1 MTLTLPEPL
10 NQLGAEE
17 AAVLMSLAE
26 TVRFPAG
33 ARIFEE
39 GAPGDGFY
47 LIEDGQVRIELERP
61 GIDAE
66 AVLGFLPAGSIL
78 GELSLLDRM
87 PRSASA
93 YAHTDV
99 KARRMAADVF
109 ERQRDEHPRL
119 YAGLLAIL
127 GRSAAQKLRQT
138 NEVIADAM
146 FSPMDPE
153 VDATVARALTAQQQF
168 QDWPEEKVEAI
179 LRDLAGAVAMHAEE
193 FASASVKYTG
203 VGNVRDKTLKNKM
216 SSIGVYQSLAGRP
229 GAGLMSRDE
238 QRKVSELASPVG
250 VVFAI
255 IPMTNPIATA
265 IFKTLICL
273 KGRNALILSFHR
285 STAGVGGALVDLLR
299 DVLNGHGAP
308 LDVVQIVKHRVSR
321 KTTAMYMRHP
331 KVSLILAT
339 GGASMVK
346 AAYSSGTPA
355 IGVGP
360 GNAPAF
366 VCADADIEH
375 AADSILMSK
384 TFDNGL
390 VCGSEHNLVVDAGAR
405 EALVEGLVKRGAAVL
420 TKEEVARFTE
430 RVVDAPSKHIRTELV
445 GKSATEIA
453 AAAAIARDY
462 PIQLIVVPAEGA
474 SEENP
479 YALEKMAPIVSLF
492 TVADDEEGFEVCR
505 KLLTIEGA
513 GHTAIIH
520 TRRPELAARFG
531 AEMPASRILVNSP
544 GSHGVIGYTT
554 GLVPSLT
561 LGCGTFGKT
570 STTDNVSYTH
580 LLNIKRVAEFLPPTV
595 QV

>member
-1 MTLTLPEPL
+1 MTLPEPL

-17 AAVLMSLAE
+17 IAALMALAE
-26 TVRFPAG
+26 TMRFPAG
-33 ARIFEE
+33 ACIFQE
-39 GAPGDGFY
+39 GSPGDGFY
-47 LIEDGQVRIELERP
+47 LIEQGEVRIELERP
-61 GIDAE
+61 GIDSE
-66 AVLGFLPAGSIL
+66 AVLAHLPAGTIL

-99 KARRMAADVF
+99 KVRRIAAEAF

-119 YAGLLAIL
+119 YAALLTVLA
-127 GRSAAQKLRQT
+127 RSAAQKLRQT
-138 NEVIADAM
+138 NEIVADAM
-146 FSPMDPE
+146 FTQTDPE
-153 VDATVARALTAQQQF
+153 VDATVARALAAQQQF
-168 QDWPEEKVEAI
+168 LGWSEERVEGI
-179 LRDLAGAVAMHAEE
+179 LRDLAGAVALHAEE

-216 SSIGVYQSLAGRP
+216 SSMGVYESLAGRP
-229 GAGLMSRDE
+229 GAGLMHRDE
-238 QRKVSELASPVG
+238 ARKVSELASPVG

-285 STAGVGGALVDLLR
+285 STAGVGGALVDLLHE
-299 DVLNGHGAP
+299 VLRRHGAP
-308 LDVVQIVKHRVSR
+308 EDVVQIVKCRVSR
-321 KTTAMYMRHP
+321 KTTTMYMRHP
-331 KVSLILAT
+331 NVSLILAT

-360 GNAPAF
+360 GNAPAL

-375 AADSILMSK
+375 AADSIVISK

-390 VCGSEHNLVVDAGAR
+390 VCGSEHNLVVTAGVRDALV
-405 EALVEGLVKRGAAVL
+405 EALVRRHAAVL
-420 TKEEVARFTE
+420 TQQEVRQFSE
-430 RVVDAPSKHIRTELV
+430 RAIELPGKHLRGQLV
-445 GKSATEIA
+445 GKSGADIA
-453 AAAAIARDY
+453 AAVGITRDY
-462 PIQLIVVPAEGA
+462 PIELIVIPTSGA
-474 SEENP
+474 SGENP
-479 YALEKMAPIVSLF
+479 HALEKMAPVVSLF
-492 TVADDEEGFEVCR
+492 TVTDEAEGFEVCR
-505 KLLTIEGA
+505 ALLTIEGA

-520 TRRPELAARFG
+520 TKRPELAARFG

-554 GLVPSLT
+554 GLVPSLM

-580 LLNIKRVAEFLPPTV
+580 LLNIKRVADFLPPTF
-595 QV
+595 QP